1 MNHDFI
7 LLAQALIPALHI
19 TGSVVEGGRKHAITF
34 CNISG
39 CETCMYT
46 VQASSGALQYVA
58 MKTAVTNLVTDKVQ
72 VTSVST

>member
-1 MNHDFI
+1 MNDDFI

-19 TGSVVEGGRKHAITF
+19 ASSVVEWGRKHTITF
-34 CNISG
+34 CNISA
-39 CETCMYT
+39 CKTCMYT

-58 MKTAVTNLVTDKVQ
+58 MKTAVTNLVTVQ